1 MAFVILLPER
11 AKEWAGKHQEFET
24 VLKKHA
30 RSRLPGFACPEWVK
44 VVEELP
50 KTSTGKI
57 QKVVLRNMVAK
68 L

>member
-1 MAFVILLPER
+1 MAFVILHPSK
-11 AKEWAGKHQEFET
+11 ASKWKSKEEFE
-24 VLKKHA
+24 VDLKKHA
-30 RSRLPGFACPEWVK
+30 RKTLPGFATPEWVS

-57 QKVVLRNMVAK
+57 QKVVLRQVVAK